1 MRVDPGMC
9 WQIMHAVSCI
19 GVFMTSIVG
28 KGWILRPKV
37 PSSRKLEQNEQVVQ
51 AELRRHDW

>member
-1 MRVDPGMC
+1 
-9 WQIMHAVSCI
+9 
-19 GVFMTSIVG
+19 MTSIVG